1 MRRRVGLFLLCGLVL
16 PLIAAAQASAQGAVL
31 ELTPQSGP
39 PGTVVTVEGAGFSQA
54 NVNVTGGVNLR
65 FMTRDAPVLRN
76 AEVNPQNR
84 ISTTLTIPAG
94 TAVGEYLLLGT
105 QTSVRGR
112 HLFGGP
118 ARAKFRVTPAGAVA
132 AAAAP
137 SGPAI
142 SPTAIALAS
151 TLLALILLAGGTLA
165 TRSRR
170 AADQPLG
177 GHPTTSSR

>member
-1 MRRRVGLFLLCGLVL
+1 MRRKVGLFLMCGLVL
-16 PLIAAAQASAQGAVL
+16 PLVAAANASAQGAVL
-31 ELTPQSGP
+31 ELSPQSGP
-39 PGTVVTVEGAGFSQA
+39 PGTVVSVEGSGFTQA
-54 NVNVTGGVNLR
+54 SATATGGVNVR

-76 AEVNPQNR
+76 TEVNQQNR
-84 ISTTLTIPAG
+84 ISTTMTIPGG
-94 TAVGEYLLLGT
+94 TAAGEYLVLAT

-112 HLFGGP
+112 HLFGTP
-118 ARAKFRVTPAGAVA
+118 ARAKFRVTPTGAA

-137 SGPAI
+137 SGPAV
-142 SPTAIALAS
+142 SPTAIAIAS
-151 TLLALILLAGGTLA
+151 TLLALILLAGGMLA

>member
-1 MRRRVGLFLLCGLVL
+1 MRRRVGLFLLCGLVW
-16 PLIAAAQASAQGAVL
+16 PLVAAANASAQGAVL
-31 ELTPQSGP
+31 ELSPQSGP
-39 PGTVVTVEGAGFSQA
+39 PGTVVAVEGAGFTQG

-76 AEVNPQNR
+76 AEVNQQNR

-94 TAVGEYLLLGT
+94 TAVGEYLVLAT
-105 QTSVRGR
+105 ETSVRGR
-112 HLFGGP
+112 HLFGTP
-118 ARAKFRVTPAGAVA
+118 ARAKFRVTPPGAAA

-137 SGPAI
+137 SGPAV
-142 SPTAIALAS
+142 SPIAIAG

-165 TRSRR
+165 IRGRR
-170 AADQPLG
+170 AADLPLG